1 MRPAPDDPELVG
13 RPAAV
18 DDLPLFVPSPVDPRR
33 EAERRIQPERA
44 RLQAA
49 VLEAVQ
55 RFGPLTADE
64 IAATVGETVLAIRPR
79 VTELGNAG
87 LLVDTGDRRTN
98 VSGRPATVWGRR

>member
-1 MRPAPDDPELVG
+1 M
-13 RPAAV
+13 AV
-18 DDLPLFVPSPVDPRR
+18 EDLPLFAPPPVNPRR
-33 EAERRIQPERA
+33 EAERQIAPERN

-49 VLEAVQ
+49 VLEAL
-55 RFGPLTADE
+55 RTYGPMTADE
-64 IAATVGETVLAIRPR
+64 IAVKVGETALAIRPR